1 MDLYDKIK
9 NIYGLNNEDGLIK
22 AVTFTKKIL
31 SDLVEERMCKVYSS
45 YLLEELKK
53 QHIPAH
59 MINTLDLGFQ
69 YEHVFVL
76 IPSNDDGYFLADLTF
91 SQFNKNINTLS
102 QLLNEGYQLINDNSF
117 RDYLSIVLN
126 EDITEQIS
134 INDIFYSSNV
144 IGNDLHQFKR

>member
-45 YLLEELKK
+45 YLLGELKK

-76 IPSNDDGYFLADLTF
+76 VPSNYNGYFLEDLSFT
-91 SQFNKNINTLS
+91 QFNNKNINTLY
-102 QLLNEGYQLINDNSF
+102 QLLNKGY
-117 RDYLSIVLN
+117 
-126 EDITEQIS
+126 
-134 INDIFYSSNV
+134 
-144 IGNDLHQFKR
+144 